1 MMQQA
6 MGSKHNDVMKKK
18 CLKKEKENRKWK

>member
-6 MGSKHNDVMKKK
+6 MGSKHNNMMKEK
-18 CLKKEKENRKWK
+18 CLKKEKENRKWR